1 MALPVLH
8 RPGESEGLHGVHGAR
23 ELRGRDDQGERAGL
37 LETAHPGAFRPGFPA
52 WSTVLAASRDDDSD
66 VYSSFL
72 MSRRQALELHVSSH
86 LRSPRWGVISVLKE
100 EVLRLREMST
110 WLSNRTRVF
119 PFISCGSLPSMS
131 VYLAFFFP
139 LYF

>member
-72 MSRRQALELHVSSH
+72 MGQASGSRTPCVFTFKKPQMGCH
-86 LRSPRWGVISVLKE
+86 LRFKGG
-100 EVLRLREMST
+100 ST
-110 WLSNRTRVF
+110 EAQRDEHMA
-119 PFISCGSLPSMS
+119 I
-131 VYLAFFFP
+131 
-139 LYF
+139 